1 MIKPEYMDTL
11 SSMVDERRLRHS
23 INVSNLA
30 GRLAKL
36 HGANVHK
43 AELAGLVHDCAKCL
57 SHEKMLDLCR
67 EYSYEPDE
75 ISIQSRALLHAP
87 LGAYLAEDLFGI
99 TDIEVLN
106 AIRWHTTGKKGMT
119 LLQKVI
125 RLADH
130 IEPLRNYEGVEEIR
144 ARAQVNLNEALLMAY
159 DSSISHVIKKG
170 ALLHP
175 AFIEAR
181 NDIILQENKTQ
192 IYEKRRN
199 LIGKTQDFS
208 R

>member
-67 EYSYEPDE
+67 EYS
-75 ISIQSRALLHAP
+75 
-87 LGAYLAEDLFGI
+87 
-99 TDIEVLN
+99 
-106 AIRWHTTGKKGMT
+106 
-119 LLQKVI
+119 
-125 RLADH
+125 
-130 IEPLRNYEGVEEIR
+130 
-144 ARAQVNLNEALLMAY
+144 
-159 DSSISHVIKKG
+159 
-170 ALLHP
+170 
-175 AFIEAR
+175 
-181 NDIILQENKTQ
+181 
-192 IYEKRRN
+192 
-199 LIGKTQDFS
+199 
-208 R
+208 